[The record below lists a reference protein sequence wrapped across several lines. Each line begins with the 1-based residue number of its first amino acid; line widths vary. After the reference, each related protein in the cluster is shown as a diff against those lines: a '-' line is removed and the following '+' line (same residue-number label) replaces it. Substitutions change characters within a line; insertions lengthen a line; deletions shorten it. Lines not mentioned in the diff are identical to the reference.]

1 MDEAYELISEVIVLR
16 KGISD
21 ETHPEM
27 LESKAVL
34 AECFRKLK
42 LKEEA
47 ERMLQEVAFQRE
59 AVLGAIHN
67 DTLNSKE

>member
-1 MDEAYELISEVIVLR
+1 
-16 KGISD
+16 
-21 ETHPEM
+21 M